1 MNVNYLTHQEIV
13 LINRKMILHF
23 GGLYSSP
30 DNIKNRD
37 ALNYLIDA
45 VQSEVFG
52 EELYPDISS
61 KASLYLYN
69 IISNHIFN
77 DGTKRTGLEAA
88 ILFLEKNNVVL
99 LPEVTNDELISLA
112 LEVASGNMDFKSVVD
127 WFTSRII
134 SGNRY

>member
-1 MNVNYLTHQEIV
+1 MV
-13 LINRKMILHF
+13 LHF
-23 GGLYSSP
+23 GGLYSPP

-37 ALNYLIDA
+37 AFNYLIDA

-52 EELYPDISS
+52 KELYPDICS

-88 ILFLEKNNVVL
+88 LLFLEKNNIVL

-112 LEVASGNMDFKSVVD
+112 LEVASGNMEFKSVVD
-127 WFTSRII
+127 WFSVRIK
-134 SGNRY
+134 SGSNY